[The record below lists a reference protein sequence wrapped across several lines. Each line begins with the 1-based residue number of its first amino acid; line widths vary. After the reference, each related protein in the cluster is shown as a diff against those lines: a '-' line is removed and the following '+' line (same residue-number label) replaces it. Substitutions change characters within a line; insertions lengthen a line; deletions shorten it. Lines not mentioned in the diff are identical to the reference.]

1 MLITARIAMI
11 VVSLAAWFWSQK
23 LIGSRSVVNGGI
35 GDQVHFWTAGW
46 NARLQKNKKLQ
57 NWLLATSS
65 AGIDFL
71 AVFLILA
78 GIFGESFRPFIGLLM
93 LFVLRQLSQ
102 ATTALPIPEGI
113 IWHKPGVPSLLVT
126 YGVSNDF
133 FFSGHTAIAVFGAI
147 EMVKILGFSWLPVAI
162 VVATYEIVV
171 VLVLRAHWTLDVITG
186 IFAAL
191 FIALVCSDAATWFD
205 AMIAKIIR
213 MVPVG

>member
-1 MLITARIAMI
+1 MLISVRIALI
-11 VVSLAAWFWSQK
+11 VVALAAWFWSQK

-57 NWLLATSS
+57 NWLLVTSS
-65 AGIDFL
+65 AGIDIL
-71 AVFLILA
+71 GIFLIIA

-93 LFVLRQLSQ
+93 LFGLRQVCQ

-162 VVATYEIVV
+162 IVAVYEIVV
-171 VLVLRAHWTLDVITG
+171 VLILRAHWTLDVITG

-191 FIALVCSDAATWFD
+191 LIALVCSDAAFWCD
-205 AMIAKIIR
+205 AMIAKAI
-213 MVPVG
+213 G